1 MTERVSHIAGRTPV
15 LEDGR
20 NLIDYYKL
28 VEEEV
33 IRGDLDARR
42 VPLAIVCENF
52 GHDINVAAVV
62 RCANAFVASRI
73 HICGRRKFD
82 RRGTVGT
89 HHYEHLEFAP
99 DTASVIGQYRDSGYC
114 IVAVENVS
122 GSVDMRSHVWVPN
135 TLMIFGQEG
144 TGITEESLACADAVV
159 SIPQFGS
166 VRSLNVG
173 VAAGIAMYDYHMKLG
188 FATAPGGL

>member
-1 MTERVSHIAGRTPV
+1 MSTKRDHGETAPSEK
-15 LEDGR
+15 EDMR
-20 NLIDYYKL
+20 NLVDYYKY
-28 VEEEV
+28 VEDEV
-33 IRGDLDARR
+33 IRGDLDKRR
-42 VPLAIVCENF
+42 VPLSIVCENF
-52 GHDINVAAVV
+52 QNDINVAAVV
-62 RCANAFVASRI
+62 RCANAFVAMRV

-99 DTASVIGQYRDSGYC
+99 DTVSVIEKYRDDGYR

-122 GSVDMRSHVWVPN
+122 GSADIRHHVWVPK
-135 TLMIFGQEG
+135 TLMLFGQEG
-144 TGITEESLACADAVV
+144 SGITDLALACADDIV

-173 VAAGIAMYDYHMKLG
+173 VAAGIAMYDYHVKLG
-188 FATAPGGL
+188 IASGLQQE